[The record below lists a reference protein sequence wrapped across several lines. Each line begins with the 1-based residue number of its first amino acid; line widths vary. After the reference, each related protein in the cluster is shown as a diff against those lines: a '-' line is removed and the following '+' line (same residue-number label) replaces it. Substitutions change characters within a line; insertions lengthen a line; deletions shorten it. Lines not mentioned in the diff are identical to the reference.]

1 MPIWAQAGTRPASWC
16 IAEQAGKILVINNL
30 VLSTFVNMCLDWS
43 DWPRLMWPISHSPQQ
58 KHTKK
63 IKKGHRTG
71 HAKGTI
77 APIYLVGSPVMAP
90 SSSPWRCVV
99 LAILAWV
106 SCPAFPAFAPRTR
119 TQRQVLNRPWI
130 PWQGTL
136 SSPQDR
142 GVNVAPQ
149 RDAWEEFMAAMV
161 GAPDGPSLLSQS
173 AANMHCMHQNMFW
186 WVIHVWHAI
195 LHNQSQ
201 GPKRR

>member
-1 MPIWAQAGTRPASWC
+1 
-16 IAEQAGKILVINNL
+16 
-30 VLSTFVNMCLDWS
+30 
-43 DWPRLMWPISHSPQQ
+43 
-58 KHTKK
+58 
-63 IKKGHRTG
+63 
-71 HAKGTI
+71 
-77 APIYLVGSPVMAP
+77 MAP

-136 SSPQDR
+136 SSPHDR

-186 WVIHVWHAI
+186 WVIHVWHAV

-201 GPKRR
+201 GPKRRSYMLTSTMIKTSHSSSSSSPVFTILFLLHRLGPFTWTHL